1 MGGVVG
7 FEERGP
13 SAAVSGHLAEGD
25 HGEGGVGGLY
35 PIVVVVGVVVWGHT
49 ISEAGA
55 WDGACGGLKD
65 TEDALEGG
73 FDGREIAD
81 IEADQG
87 GFGGVVG
94 FARAGVGAE
103 VSGRDRGEQAASAPD
118 ADKAVGCFA
127 SGVAVGDKAEAEVDE
142 RGVEVG
148 GGEVDEDLVAV
159 LLEGRFGEEGAPSA
173 AGRLGG
179 GGSGGCG
186 EFCVVGLL
194 KESEG

>member
-1 MGGVVG
+1 MVLRSRSIHSRVG
-7 FEERGP
+7 HF
-13 SAAVSGHLAEGD
+13 AEGD

-73 FDGREIAD
+73 FDGRKIAD

-103 VSGRDRGEQAASAPD
+103 VSGRDRGEQAAWPPMPIKPLGVLQVESPSVTKPRRRLTKEALRSVAEKLTKIWLQYFWRED
-118 ADKAVGCFA
+118 LGKKARQALRG
-127 SGVAVGDKAEAEVDE
+127 GWG
-142 RGVEVG
+142 GVEVG
-148 GGEVDEDLVAV
+148 DVGSSV
-159 LLEGRFGEEGAPSA
+159 LL
-173 AGRLGG
+173 
-179 GGSGGCG
+179 GC
-186 EFCVVGLL
+186 
-194 KESEG
+194 